1 MSGLWIDWVR
11 RAFPLGESDA
21 QRRRQGDF
29 LPKDQELK
37 TAMAD
42 ALLADMLRERRSERS
57 WRKMRRFIFV
67 GLAATTFFMYVFF
80 YATALG
86 YKMLPRTHTVAV
98 VRIHGEISADSQAS
112 AAKVIPVL
120 KRAFE
125 LPSVQAIILSIDSP
139 GGQPV
144 EAERIYRAIAEMRK
158 EHPKPVVAAINNM
171 GASAAYMLAVHTDE
185 IYAANYSLVGSI
197 GAVIAGWDVHKAM
210 EKHDIMQHV
219 YASGSLKSMLNPF
232 LPPTAEAEKKAQA
245 LVDGMAGAFKADVI
259 LARKGKLK
267 PGVDYATGE
276 VWNGYE
282 AKQLG
287 LVDGLGTIE
296 EIASRKWKLPTYDFG
311 PYPSGIGLPFL
322 KNAAESIVESLFGI
336 TTFRELSWK

>member
-1 MSGLWIDWVR
+1 MSGNLMNWVR
-11 RAFPLGESDA
+11 RAFSSGKTGA
-21 QRRRQGDF
+21 QRRRQEDF

-42 ALLADMLRERRSERS
+42 ALLADILRERQSEQS
-57 WRKMRRFIFV
+57 WRKVRRSIFV
-67 GLAATTFFMYVFF
+67 GIAATSFFMYVFF

-86 YKMLPRTHTVAV
+86 YKVVPRTHTVAV
-98 VRIHGEISADSQAS
+98 VRVHGEIGADSQAS
-112 AAKVIPVL
+112 AAKIIPVL

-158 EHPKPVVAAINNM
+158 ENPKPVVAAINNM

-197 GAVIAGWDVHKAM
+197 GAVIVGWDIHKAM
-210 EKHDIMQHV
+210 EKHNITQHV

-232 LPPTAEAEKKAQA
+232 LPPSAEAEKKAQQ
-245 LVDGMAGAFKADVI
+245 LVDEMGGAFEADVVR
-259 LARKGKLK
+259 ARKGKLK
-267 PGVDYATGE
+267 PGLDYATGE
-276 VWNGYE
+276 VWNGLE
-282 AKQLG
+282 AQKLG

-296 EIASRKWKLPTYDFG
+296 EIASKKWKLPTYDFG
-311 PYPSGIGLPFL
+311 PYPRGAGLPFL
-322 KNAAESIVESLFGI
+322 KNAVENIFGI
-336 TTFRELSWK
+336 TLSKEFTWR

>member
-1 MSGLWIDWVR
+1 MSGKLMDWVR
-11 RAFPLGESDA
+11 RAFSSGKSEA
-21 QRRRQGDF
+21 QRRRQEDF
-29 LPKDQELK
+29 LPKDQEIK

-42 ALLADMLRERRSERS
+42 LLLADILRERRSEQS
-57 WRKMRRFIFV
+57 WRKVRRSIFV
-67 GLAATTFFMYVFF
+67 GIAATSFFMYVFF

-86 YKMLPRTHTVAV
+86 YKVLPRTHTVGL
-98 VRIHGEISADSQAS
+98 VRIHGEIAADSQAS

-158 EHPKPVVAAINNM
+158 EHPKPVVAVINNM

-197 GAVIAGWDVHKAM
+197 GAVIAGWDIHKAM
-210 EKHDIMQHV
+210 EKHNITQHV

-232 LPPTAEAEKKAQA
+232 LPPSAEAEKKAQQ
-245 LVDGMAGAFKADVI
+245 LVDGMGGAFAADVI
-259 LARKGKLK
+259 RARKGKLK
-267 PGVDYATGE
+267 PGVDYFTGE
-276 VWNGYE
+276 VWNGYD
-282 AKQLG
+282 AKKLG
-287 LVDGLGTIE
+287 LVDGLATIE
-296 EIASRKWKLPTYDFG
+296 EIAIKKWKLPTYDFG
-311 PYPSGIGLPFL
+311 PYPPSVGLPFL
-322 KNAAESIVESLFGI
+322 KNAVQSILGISLSKEF
-336 TTFRELSWK
+336 SWK